1 MSPTWGVRSCLYTMG
16 FDSLGP
22 CPDPYESSLPV
33 ACIHVTSRGDGRETI
48 FLGAQ
53 DRHLF
58 LGVLSEVVPDFNRVV
73 HTYCLMVGSQS
84 IRLLGGCLG
93 APVCVH
99 IGA

>member
-1 MSPTWGVRSCLYTMG
+1 MVI
-16 FDSLGP
+16 DSVGL

-48 FLGAQ
+48 LLGAQ

-58 LGVLSEVVPDFNRVV
+58 LGVLSEVVPDFNWVV

-84 IRLLGGCLG
+84 YKTVGWLLRG
-93 APVCVH
+93 AGVRPYRRVEWH
-99 IGA
+99 